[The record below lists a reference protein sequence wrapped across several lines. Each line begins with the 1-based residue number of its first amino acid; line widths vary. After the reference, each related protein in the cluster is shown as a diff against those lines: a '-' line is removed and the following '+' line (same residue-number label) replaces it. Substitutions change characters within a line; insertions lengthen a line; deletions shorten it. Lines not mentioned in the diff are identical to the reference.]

1 MKKHDD
7 SGHIQQIPID
17 KIIILNPRTRNK
29 AKFQEI
35 VESIDSIGLKR
46 PITVTTRKSDNGDI
60 SYLLICGQ
68 GRLEAFQ
75 QLKQTSIPALI
86 RNRSDNECYLMSLVE
101 NLARRHHT
109 PLELLQGIGALA
121 ERGYSR
127 KEISAKTGVS
137 KAYVRDIIHLLD
149 RGEERLLAAVERGK
163 IPIYIA
169 VIIADSCDEELQ
181 TALSEAYEKNLL
193 NGKDLNYVRNFIV
206 QRKMYGKHL
215 KNVTERGIR
224 LRGKDVAKV
233 YEDECARLKY
243 QLQRADL
250 TEYRLGYASNTL
262 KLLLKDENLV
272 NLMRAENIDTLPKY
286 IFDSINSEVRVT
298 S

>member
-1 MKKHDD
+1 MNKQDEHGLIKHI
-7 SGHIQQIPID
+7 SID
-17 KIIILNPRTRNK
+17 KITILNPRARNK

-35 VESIDSIGLKR
+35 VDSIDSIGLKR
-46 PITVTTRKSDNGDI
+46 PISVAARTSDNGNTT
-60 SYLLICGQ
+60 YLLICGQ

-75 QLKQTSIPALI
+75 QLGQTSIPAIL
-86 RNRSDNECYLMSLVE
+86 RNSNDDECYLMSLVE

-121 ERGYSR
+121 KQGYSR
-127 KEISAKTGVS
+127 KEISAKTGIS
-137 KAYVRDIIHLLD
+137 KAYVRDIIHLLNK
-149 RGEERLLAAVERGK
+149 GEERLLAAVEIGK
-163 IPIYIA
+163 VPISIA
-169 VIIADSCDEELQ
+169 VIIADSCDDELQ
-181 TALSEAYEKNLL
+181 SALSEAYEKNLL
-193 NGKDLNYVRNFIV
+193 SGKDLNYVRNFIA

-215 KNVTERGIR
+215 KDVTKQAIP

-250 TEYRLGYASNTL
+250 TEYRLNYASNTI

-272 NLMRAENIDTLPKY
+272 NLMRAERIDTLPKY
-286 IFDSINSEVRVT
+286 IYDSINNEKEVL